1 MAEYTRGKVLPV
13 SLTEEMKQSYIDYS
27 MSVIASRA
35 LPDVRDGLKPVH
47 RRILY
52 AMRDMGLLP
61 ERPHRKAARVVG
73 EVLGKYHPHS
83 DAPVYE
89 AMVRLAQDFACRYT
103 LVDGHGNFG
112 SVDGDPP
119 AAMRYTEV
127 RLSRLAMEMMRDLD
141 KGTVDFSPNFDE
153 TEHEP
158 VVLPARYPN
167 LLVNGSS
174 GIAVG
179 MATNIPP
186 HNLREVVDAV
196 FALLEDPDLPAER
209 LMDHIKGPD
218 FPTGASILGRK
229 GIEQAYRTGRGV
241 ITLRAVARIEPIKG
255 GRHRIIVSEIPY
267 QVNKARLVE
276 RIAALVKEKK
286 IEGITDLRDETDR
299 SGMRIA
305 IELSRTANPQVVL
318 NKLYK
323 LTPMQQSF
331 GIIMLALTDG
341 RPGVLSLREMLKSY
355 IAHQREV
362 IVRRTR
368 HDLDQ
373 AEARAHILEGLR
385 TALDHIDAIISAIR
399 SSRTTDIARK
409 QLMQGFELTQKQ
421 AQAILDM
428 RLQRLTGLEREKIE
442 EEYQELLK
450 TIAYLRAVLG
460 SDEMVRRIIRT
471 ELEEIRDRFG
481 DERRTAILSDEG
493 SLEAEDLIAD
503 EDVVVTLSHH
513 GYMKRLPLN
522 TYRSQRRGGR
532 GIIGMQ
538 TRDEDF
544 VEQLFI
550 TTTHCYML
558 FFTNRGRCYRIKVH
572 EIPEGSRQSRGTA
585 AVNLFNLQSGELV
598 TTVIP
603 LREFR
608 EDRFLFMATR
618 EGQIKKTRLDEF
630 DSPRRDGLIA
640 VSLSEGD
647 ELVGVRHT
655 DGQSQI
661 ILTTAH
667 GKSIRFAEEEARP
680 MGRMA
685 RGVRGITLSEGDA
698 VVSLETVDDKADLLV
713 VSVKGFGKRT
723 SLSEY
728 RPQGR
733 GGKGLKTFLI
743 NDRTGGLIGARVV
756 KAGNEVMLVSAHG
769 IIIRMEVKEIP
780 TRSRNTQGVRLM
792 RLEAGDKLVAVAHV
806 VSKET

>member
-61 ERPHRKAARVVG
+61 ERPHRKSARVVG

-141 KGTVDFSPNFDE
+141 KSTVDFSPNFDE

-341 RPGVLSLREMLKSY
+341 RPGVLSLRDMLKSY

-362 IVRRTR
+362 IIRRTR

-399 SSRTTDIARK
+399 SSRTTDIARE

-550 TTTHCYML
+550 TTAHCYML
-558 FFTNRGRCYRIKVH
+558 FFTNHGRCYRIKVH

-585 AVNLFNLQSGELV
+585 AVNLFNLQPGELV

-618 EGQIKKTRLDEF
+618 EGQIKKTRLPEF

-667 GKSIRFAEEEARP
+667 GMSIRFAEEEARP

-792 RLEAGDKLVAVAHV
+792 RLEPGDKLVAVAHV

>member
-13 SLTEEMKQSYIDYS
+13 SLTQEMKQSYIDYS

-61 ERPHRKAARVVG
+61 DRQHRKSARVVG

-89 AMVRLAQDFACRYT
+89 AMVRLAQDFSSRYP

-127 RLSRLAMEMMRDLD
+127 RLSPLALEIMRDLD
-141 KGTVDFSPNFDE
+141 KNTVDYAPNFDE
-153 TEHEP
+153 TEREP
-158 VVLPARYPN
+158 TVLPGRYPN

-186 HNLREVVDAV
+186 HNLREVVEAV
-196 FALLEDPDLPAER
+196 FALLENPDTPIETLLKLVR
-209 LMDHIKGPD
+209 GPD
-218 FPTGASILGRK
+218 FPTGALILGRK

-241 ITLRAVARIEPIKG
+241 VTMRGVARIEPIKG
-255 GRHRIIVSEIPY
+255 GRHRIVVSEIPY

-276 RIAALVKEKK
+276 RIAELVKEKK
-286 IEGITDLRDETDR
+286 LDGITDLRDESDR
-299 SGMRIA
+299 TGTRVT

-323 LTPMQQSF
+323 HTAMQQSF
-331 GIIMLALTDG
+331 GIIMLALVEG
-341 RPGVLSLREMLKSY
+341 RPKVLNLKEMLGHY
-355 IAHQREV
+355 IRHQREV
-362 IVRRTR
+362 IIRRTR
-368 HDLDQ
+368 YELEQ

-385 TALDHIDAIISAIR
+385 IALDHIDAIISTIR
-399 SSRTTDIARK
+399 SSQTTEIARDR
-409 QLMQGFELTQKQ
+409 LMETFELSHKQ

-442 EEYQELLK
+442 DEYQELLK

-460 SDEMVRRIIRT
+460 SDEMVKRIIRT
-471 ELEEIRDRFG
+471 ELSDIRDQFG
-481 DERRTAILSDEG
+481 DERRTSIVPEVGDF
-493 SLEAEDLIAD
+493 EAEDLIAD
-503 EDVVVTLSHH
+503 EDVVVTISHH
-513 GYMKRLPLN
+513 GYIKRMPLN

-550 TTTHCYML
+550 TTTHHFIL
-558 FFTNRGRCYRIKVH
+558 FLTNKGRCHRIKVH
-572 EIPEGSRQSRGTA
+572 EVPEGSRQARGTA
-585 AVNLFNLQSGELV
+585 AVNLFNLQPGELV

-603 LREFR
+603 LRDFPA
-608 EDRFLFMATR
+608 DRFLFMATR
-618 EGQIKKTRLDEF
+618 NGLVKKTRLDQF
-630 DSPRRDGLIA
+630 DTARRDGIIA
-640 VSLSEGD
+640 VNLDEGD

-655 DGQSQI
+655 DGQAEI
-661 ILTTAH
+661 LLTTS
-667 GKSIRFAEEEARP
+667 GGMSIRFSEEQIRF
-680 MGRMA
+680 MGRTA
-685 RGVRGITLSEGDA
+685 RGVKGITLDEGDL

-713 VSVKGFGKRT
+713 VSENGYGKRT
-723 SLSEY
+723 RVRDY

-733 GGKGLKTFLI
+733 GGKGLKTFLV
-743 NDRTGGLIGARVV
+743 NDRTGRLVGARMV
-756 KAGNEVMLVSAHG
+756 KEGNEVMLISVQG
-769 IIIRMEVKEIP
+769 IIIRMVVEEIP

-792 RLEAGDKLVAVAHV
+792 RLAEGDKLVALAHV
-806 VSKET
+806 VSKDE